1 MSSFKVIEEGGGG
14 GDWPSLEAKKKQQQ
28 KRNKENKPGPAQ
40 VITCRQVFFFSGQ
53 KKWANG
59 EGKKIVPL
67 YKDQGRLIAG
77 YSGNES

>member
-1 MSSFKVIEEGGGG
+1 MSSVKAIEEGGGG
-14 GDWPSLEAKKKQQQ
+14 LAVAGSKKKIQKQ

-67 YKDQGRLIAG
+67 YKDQGRLTAG
-77 YSGNES
+77 YTSNES

>member
-14 GDWPSLEAKKKQQQ
+14 GLAVAGSQKKQQQ

-40 VITCRQVFFFSGQ
+40 VITCRQVFFFSRQ

-67 YKDQGRLIAG
+67 YKDPGRLTAG
-77 YSGNES
+77 YTSNES